1 MIEIIQ
7 FGDIDVYLL
16 QNICKEVEIVF
27 GECAVSGKKLQVL
40 REYFDEKRMQYESRH
55 FLEVLARHAKNSG
68 AEKIL
73 GITDEDLFTPGLNFI
88 FGQAYMSGRV
98 CIISTH
104 RLNPGFYGAGENE
117 VLLLER
123 CAKEALHELGHCF
136 GLEHCSDRR
145 CVMVFSNSITDVD
158 KKTKKF
164 CEKCRI

>member
-7 FGDIDVYLL
+7 FGDIDAHLL
-16 QNICKEVEIVF
+16 QNMCREVEIVF
-27 GECAVSGKKLQVL
+27 GECAVSGKKLQVPK
-40 REYFDEKRMQYESRH
+40 EYFDEKRKQYDSKY
-55 FLEVLARHAKNSG
+55 FLEVLTEHAKNSN

-88 FGQAYMSGRV
+88 FGQAYMNGRI
-98 CIISTH
+98 CIISMH
-104 RLNPGFYGAGENE
+104 RLNPRFYRARENGA
-117 VLLLER
+117 LLLER
-123 CAKEALHELGHCF
+123 CTKEALHELGHCF